1 MAEKKATSED
11 VQPPSTGEKG
21 VPAKTVP
28 VGKNAPAH
36 KSDGSE
42 MLLFSSS
49 DHGKQPPPKGAPMVV
64 EKPGKAGD
72 GKGEMPAGKVA
83 GNEEGGKT
91 TAMITALAATAPAFL
106 TAPQVDSPMP
116 LPSDYVQFFV
126 NPNEQVL
133 AAAEPVTKQA
143 TEPHTATKKTE
154 KSKHGVKQ
162 AAKDQQQPVTKP
174 EEIQTIHS
182 SDGVKPRIIKCRNGV
197 PESLIKAIKEYMDK
211 QK

>member
-1 MAEKKATSED
+1 
-11 VQPPSTGEKG
+11 
-21 VPAKTVP
+21 
-28 VGKNAPAH
+28 
-36 KSDGSE
+36 
-42 MLLFSSS
+42 
-49 DHGKQPPPKGAPMVV
+49 
-64 EKPGKAGD
+64 
-72 GKGEMPAGKVA
+72 
-83 GNEEGGKT
+83 
-91 TAMITALAATAPAFL
+91 
-106 TAPQVDSPMP
+106 MP

-162 AAKDQQQPVTKP
+162 TAKDQQQPVTKP